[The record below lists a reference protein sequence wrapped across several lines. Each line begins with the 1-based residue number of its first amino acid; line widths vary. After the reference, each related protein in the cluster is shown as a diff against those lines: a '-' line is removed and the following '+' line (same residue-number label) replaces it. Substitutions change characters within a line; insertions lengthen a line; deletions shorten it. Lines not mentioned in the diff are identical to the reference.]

1 MTEDDMRLNAD
12 TGRCVGAG
20 QCVLTEPTVFD
31 QCDDGVVVLVINR
44 PEGEAA
50 QRARHAVALCPSGA
64 LSVTE
69 EVDDG

>member
-1 MTEDDMRLNAD
+1 MRIEANTD
-12 TGRCVGAG
+12 VCIGAG

-31 QCDDGVVVLVINR
+31 QCDDGVVVLVITR

-69 EVDDG
+69 EVGDG